1 MEAINLWARRDIFQ
15 GVECLG
21 YNLAWSTFTNVVAVP
36 RADCSFRLGA
46 GTYLRLP
53 QQMQNLLLFVKHTH
67 TIMYESEP
75 PHQVA
80 TSWDDIGSVYAV
92 VRRDGVTGLYSL
104 VETDELVNQQWASNG
119 RPFYTLWGSCQVYEG
134 EFEWEFRY
142 VDWERAGPILPA
154 GLNQRALE
162 LLSVGECIA
171 LLNQDLGE

>member
-1 MEAINLWARRDIFQ
+1 MEAINLWARPDIFQ
-15 GVECLG
+15 GIEVIG
-21 YNLAWSTFTNVVAVP
+21 YDLAWSTFTTQVAVP
-36 RADCSFRLGA
+36 RADGPFRLSA

-53 QQMQNLLLFVKHTH
+53 QQMQNILLFIKHTH
-67 TIMYESEP
+67 TNMYEREP

-80 TSWDDIGSVYAV
+80 TWWEDIGSVYAV
-92 VRRDGVTGLYSL
+92 CRRDSVTGLYSL

-142 VDWERAGPILPA
+142 LDWERAGLILPA
-154 GLNQRALE
+154 GLTQRALG
-162 LLSVGECIA
+162 LLSVGECVS